1 MKFINTK
8 LKVSL
13 KFLLF
18 VLGFLAISSCEGL
31 DDWSDLKIADL
42 IDLKEDVKNEEDKVF
57 KRYAELGMSN
67 QPLIEF
73 IVDEKEIQSKL
84 YNANIKK
91 TCDYTKLPFRSIP
104 LNLWNSTIKIASST
118 RVLSVYDTK
127 KLNDASIPKLLDF
140 VTNGG
145 TLFLP
150 YANED
155 HRFSYFFGFI
165 PEAEFATDVKS
176 SGFYFNYNIF
186 PNAKD
191 KKYFSNLKH
200 YGFAS
205 SNFSNKI
212 KFLATALN
220 NKNYPTIIENKIG
233 TGRVILINSTNNF
246 LKEDRG
252 LLFAGILKGLEAIPY
267 PVANTSTIFLDDF
280 PSPLY
285 NIMAEPIASEMNMN
299 MEDFVK
305 KVWWPDMKKLAKEYK
320 IPYSAM
326 TTFDYRNK
334 IVPPFTLDQWNSRKI
349 TINNKTE
356 PIPDWLVKDVANDG
370 HEIAFHGY
378 NHVSLLKHLWK
389 NPIFINTSMNTVKKK
404 WEISNFGK
412 LPTTYVPPSNDI
424 DKEGIKELKKAMPSL
439 KYMCSL
445 YLGIKKEGGDREFDY
460 DPYNNDFFDYPRI
473 SSGFYMSEEAKYY
486 QQSMYL
492 FTGIWTHFVHPD
504 DVFQIPSTANARAGH
519 YSLRNELNYGWRKSK
534 GSDKAML
541 PEFKK
546 YIKQITNAY
555 PQLRFLNGN
564 DAAEIVIDWRAS
576 RYNHKSENGLYTIS
590 QTNPG
595 EVTKQYWFMYGS
607 AENAEKIEGR
617 LKNEVALFSKT
628 PFLDG
633 YMYSI
638 YNNKPKITILDLN
651 YKTPNQK
658 ANQASLNRAVLE
670 EVKLYNIAVKKFR
683 SGAYF
688 EELEKKKLN
697 IYLASLKNKMINT
710 PDIDSI
716 TWNKYSK
723 YMSWDER
730 GTEVWKLL
738 DEHVKKYPTKENIM
752 YSKELDRVIGYP
764 NDAITEKWTTEQL
777 LVNPFD
783 KELLNTYINN
793 YNTEENELKIR
804 MALKNLYAIDN
815 STTNYKN
822 YLRHLLE
829 YDTLEAIK
837 ELSDKKP
844 TEDFAEFGEQI
855 VWLYADSLDYRKAI
869 EWSSIAKNIDFAT
882 KMGWYIESGQSKL
895 VEKEYLKYI
904 AENPNDDKAKILM
917 SNVYHEMGRFKEA
930 WILANSLPESEDKED
945 LRKTYN
951 KDVVYEEDEIQ
962 QYLIENESELF
973 YPNVMKA
980 IVKEY
985 RLTKGDFVDF
995 NSLLQTNQ
1003 NVNSFFNNIFSYNFY
1018 DKKENLH
1025 SVGVTRTKY
1034 YKLVIDTNYPSN
1046 YENTLGGLEYKFK
1059 TAEIEGKPQYWY
1071 RARVEANEATKA
1083 YYQAGLGYSK
1093 AKEKSFRSAE
1103 LNLLPVEFA
1112 PGLNQNIYNLRLSL
1126 NQDFYLFKVINTNIS
1141 FEGNYYTNGLLSRDT
1156 INTAILNPNRKSPL
1170 ARKVF
1175 TTIDKDNYEIA
1186 TFDDG
1191 IEGALSLRMVLDK
1204 GVIRKS
1210 KFVPFIEGQITRGNR
1225 DLEDGYPYWML
1236 SNRNFGGT
1244 GIGWEFKIRNF
1255 NSRVEAGYFLDDYTK
1270 NFRRYIGNLSYQLFD
1285 YTALTFNF
1293 EIYDQDKFYSNAF
1306 RFGVKYN
1313 LKKKTKKKIIIEQ
1326 Q

>member
-1 MKFINTK
+1 MESIYINIIQK
-8 LKVSL
+8 LK
-13 KFLLF
+13 FPLLF
-18 VLGFLAISSCEGL
+18 IVFLFVSSCEGL
-31 DDWSDLKIADL
+31 DDWSDLKVDELLNLSEKTDTPESKI
-42 IDLKEDVKNEEDKVF
+42 F
-57 KRYAELGMSN
+57 KRYSLPGMSS
-67 QPLIEF
+67 QPLVEF
-73 IVDEKEIQSKL
+73 IVDEKDKQSKI
-84 YNANIKK
+84 YNENIKK
-91 TCDYTKLPFRSIP
+91 ACDYTKIPYNAIP
-104 LNLWNSTIKIASST
+104 LNIWNSNLNIAATT
-118 RVLSVYDTK
+118 RVISVYDTK
-127 KLNDASIPKLLDF
+127 KINDASIAKLVEF
-140 VTNGG
+140 VSNGG

-155 HRFSYFFGFI
+155 HRMSFLLGFLA
-165 PEAEFATDVKS
+165 EAEYNTDITSV
-176 SGFYFNYNIF
+176 GFHFDTNIF
-186 PNAKD
+186 PNAKGKEYFD
-191 KKYFSNLKH
+191 KMKH
-200 YGFAS
+200 FGFGFK
-205 SNFSNKI
+205 NFSNKI
-212 KFLATALN
+212 KILATAIN
-220 NKNYPTIIENKIG
+220 NKKYPTILENPIG
-233 TGRVILINSTNNF
+233 SGRVILYNTSNNF
-246 LKEDRG
+246 TKEDRG
-252 LLFAGILKGLEAIPY
+252 LLFAGILKGLEGIPY
-267 PVANTSTIFLDDF
+267 PIANTSTIFLDDF

-285 NIMAEPIASEMNMN
+285 NIMAEPIKSEMNLN
-299 MEDFVK
+299 IEDFVY

-320 IPYSAM
+320 IPYAAM

-356 PIPDWLVKDVANDG
+356 PIPDWLVKDVAKDG

-389 NPIFINTSMNTVKKK
+389 NPVFINTSMNTVKKK

-424 DKEGIKELKKAMPSL
+424 DKEGVIALKKAMPSL
-439 KYMCSL
+439 RYMCSL
-445 YLGIKKEGGDREFDY
+445 YLGIKKDGGDREFDY
-460 DPYNNDFFDYPRI
+460 DPYSNDFFDYPRI
-473 SSGFYMSEEAKYY
+473 SSGFYMSEESKYSI
-486 QQSMYL
+486 QSMYL
-492 FTGIWTHFVHPD
+492 ITGIWTHFVHPD
-504 DVFQIPSTANARAGH
+504 DVFQIPSTANASAGH
-519 YSLRNELNYGWRKSK
+519 YSLRNELNLGWHKTK
-534 GSDKAML
+534 GGNKAML

-546 YIKQITNAY
+546 VIRQMTNAY

-564 DAAEIVIDWRAS
+564 DAGEIVIDWRAS
-576 RYNHKSENGLYTIS
+576 KYNHISENGLYTIS
-590 QTNPG
+590 RTNPN

-607 AENAEKIEGR
+607 NENAEKIEAK
-617 LKNEVALFSKT
+617 LKNQVALFSKI

-633 YMYSI
+633 FMYSV
-638 YNNKPKITILDLN
+638 YNNKPKISVIDLN
-651 YKTPNQK
+651 YKTPNEK
-658 ANQASLNRAVLE
+658 AKQESINRAILE
-670 EVKLYNIAVKKFR
+670 EIKLYDIAVKKFR

-697 IYLASLKNKMINT
+697 IYLADLKNKMMNT
-710 PDIDSI
+710 SVIDSI

-723 YMSWDER
+723 LMSWDER
-730 GTEVWKLL
+730 GGEVWQLL
-738 DEHVKKYPTKENIM
+738 DEYIKKYPSKENVM

-764 NDAITEKWTTEQL
+764 NDAITEKWITEQL
-777 LVNPFD
+777 LANPFD
-783 KELLNTYINN
+783 KELLNFYITN
-793 YNTEENELKIR
+793 YYTDANESKIR
-804 MALKNLYAIDN
+804 MALKNLYTIDN
-815 STTNYKN
+815 TTFNYKN
-822 YLRHLLE
+822 YLRHLLQF
-829 YDTLEAIK
+829 DTDAAIK

-855 VWLYADSLDYRKAI
+855 VWLYADTLDFKKAI
-869 EWSSIAKNIDFAT
+869 EWSSIVKSIDFVT
-882 KMGWYIESGQSKL
+882 KMSWYIDSGQSRL
-895 VEKEYLKYI
+895 IEKEYLKYI
-904 AENPNDDKAKILM
+904 AENPNDDKAKIFM
-917 SNVYHEMGRFKEA
+917 SGIYHELGRFKEA
-930 WILANSLPESEDKED
+930 WILANSLPESEEKED

-951 KDVVYEEDEIQ
+951 KDVVYEDEALQ

-973 YPNVMKA
+973 YPNVMKG

-985 RLTKGDFVDF
+985 RLTKGDFIDF
-995 NSLLQTNQ
+995 NSSLQTNQ
-1003 NVNSFFNNIFSYNFY
+1003 NVNSFFSNIFSYNFY
-1018 DKKENLH
+1018 NKKRNLQ

-1034 YKLVIDTNYPSN
+1034 YKIVIDDIYPSN
-1046 YENTLGGLEYKFK
+1046 YENTLVGLEYKFK

-1093 AKEKSFRSAE
+1093 AKEKNFRSAE
-1103 LNLLPVEFA
+1103 LNLMPVEFA

-1175 TTIDKDNYEIA
+1175 TTIDKDKYEIA
-1186 TFDDG
+1186 TYDDA

-1204 GVIRKS
+1204 GTVRKS

-1236 SNRNFGGT
+1236 SSRNFGGT
-1244 GIGWEFKIRNF
+1244 GLGWEFKIKNF

-1270 NFRRYIGNLSYQLFD
+1270 NFRRYIGSLSYQLFD

-1293 EIYDQDKFYSNAF
+1293 EVYDQDKFYSNAF
-1306 RFGVKYN
+1306 QLGLKYN